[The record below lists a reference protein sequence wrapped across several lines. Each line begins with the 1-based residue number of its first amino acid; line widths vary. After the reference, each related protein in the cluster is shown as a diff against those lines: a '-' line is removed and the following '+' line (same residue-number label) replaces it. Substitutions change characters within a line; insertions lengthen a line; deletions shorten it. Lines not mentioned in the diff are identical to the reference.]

1 MKMRREI
8 KREPMKFTDLPQEL
22 ESEILSRF
30 RPQLY
35 TSTCKR
41 WCALFKDS
49 RFIKNN
55 LDKAATQVI
64 LKKDNSVY
72 SFTGKLK
79 SLKDSEEVTIS
90 SIFHC
95 NGLLLCTTEENRLVV
110 WNPCTGR
117 TRWIQTSWNSNKTY
131 YNYVLGY
138 QSNNKSCDSYKIL
151 RFGYYYND
159 LNDLV
164 HEFKIYELNSDSWG
178 VLDDVN
184 EQNWTT
190 IRSRRVSL
198 KGNTYWA
205 AWENKN
211 PFTNRF
217 LLRFNFKRERFE
229 RFSLLFQCNDFH
241 VRLVLS
247 VVKDEQLYVLLQSPY
262 RDIKMKIWVTDT
274 KIDEAKDTNIQSFSV
289 VYFGDIMRTSM
300 TAVESFS
307 VVYCRRDRKN
317 KETMFYIVGG
327 DHKIHVC
334 KQAQGWM
341 AQGPY
346 DNNCPLLVSYVPS
359 LVEIQQMEENGK
371 GG

>member
-1 MKMRREI
+1 
-8 KREPMKFTDLPQEL
+8 
-22 ESEILSRF
+22 
-30 RPQLY
+30 
-35 TSTCKR
+35 
-41 WCALFKDS
+41 
-49 RFIKNN
+49 
-55 LDKAATQVI
+55 
-64 LKKDNSVY
+64 
-72 SFTGKLK
+72 
-79 SLKDSEEVTIS
+79 
-90 SIFHC
+90 
-95 NGLLLCTTEENRLVV
+95 NRLVV
-110 WNPCTGR
+110 WNPCTGQ

-164 HEFKIYELNSDSWG
+164 HEFEIYELNSDSWR

-190 IRSRRVSL
+190 IRSGGV
-198 KGNTYWA
+198 
-205 AWENKN
+205 
-211 PFTNRF
+211 
-217 LLRFNFKRERFE
+217 FNFKRERFE

-300 TAVESFS
+300 TAV
-307 VVYCRRDRKN
+307 VYCRRDRKN

-346 DNNCPLLVSYVPS
+346 DNCPLLVSYVPS